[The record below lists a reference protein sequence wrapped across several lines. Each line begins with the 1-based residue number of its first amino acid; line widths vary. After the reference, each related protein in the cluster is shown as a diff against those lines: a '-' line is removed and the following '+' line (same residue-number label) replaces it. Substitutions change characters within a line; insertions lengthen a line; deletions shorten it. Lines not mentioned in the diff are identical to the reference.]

1 MSQLVVGLLRGL
13 LACCPAASSAS
24 SSSAQGIEIRQEYLS
39 VLLNLAQDPAE
50 DLAEDDLPD
59 ELRHRYVTAF
69 AIGKVLRLLL
79 KKFRLSHYLQFQ
91 YLSQLVNEASGSL
104 VFLKFLN
111 LDTPELPKRAVL
123 PALGDVDRDLL
134 IQKTLKVIT
143 TVCYKVN
150 KGHFDRITNNLVKFK
165 SHLIFK
171 KIFNK
176 FPSRSLE
183 VPCLKIL
190 RIQIK
195 YLTKKWKSY
204 ASNMKIIS
212 EIYQKL
218 KPSKEDWISDLGE
231 EVSNAEEEKMLNHE
245 FNYYNYWQPLECSP
259 PESPQIP
266 QDFSES
272 YEEWLEDNL
281 WGYSYMY

>member
-1 MSQLVVGLLRGL
+1 MSQLVVGLLRSL
-13 LACCPAASSAS
+13 LACCPAASSNS
-24 SSSAQGIEIRQEYLS
+24 SQGVEIKQEYLS
-39 VLLNLAQDPAE
+39 VLLNLAQESID
-50 DLAEDDLPD
+50 DLSETDLPD
-59 ELRHRYVTAF
+59 EARHRYITAF
-69 AIGKVLRLLL
+69 AIGKVLLLL
-79 KKFRLSHYLQFQ
+79 IKKFRLNHYLQFQ

-123 PALGDVDRDLL
+123 PALRTVDRDLL
-134 IQKTLKVIT
+134 VQKTLKVLT
-143 TVCYKVN
+143 LVCYKVN
-150 KGHFDRITNNLVKFK
+150 KGHPDRITNNLVKFK

-176 FPSRSLE
+176 FPNKTLE

-231 EVSNAEEEKMLNHE
+231 EVSNSEELKTVNHE
-245 FNYYNYWQPLECSP
+245 FNYYNYWQPLECLP

-272 YEEWLEDNL
+272 YEEWLEDNV

>member
-1 MSQLVVGLLRGL
+1 MSQLVVGLLRSL
-13 LACCPAASSAS
+13 LACCPTAPP
-24 SSSAQGIEIRQEYLS
+24 QGIEIKQEYLS
-39 VLLNLAQDPAE
+39 VLLNLTQDAAE
-50 DLAEDDLPD
+50 EEDALPD
-59 ELRHRYVTAF
+59 EFRHKYITAF
-69 AIGKVLRLLL
+69 AVGKVFLLLL
-79 KKFRLSHYLQFQ
+79 KRFRLNHYLQFQ
-91 YLSQLVNEASGSL
+91 YLAQLVNEASGAL

-111 LDTPELPKRAVL
+111 LEIPELPRRAVL
-123 PALGDVDRDLL
+123 PALEGLDGDLL

-150 KGHFDRITNNLVKFK
+150 KGHPDRITSNLVQFK

-171 KIFNK
+171 KLLNK
-176 FPSRSLE
+176 YPSKGLE

-231 EVSNAEEEKMLNHE
+231 ELTNAEEQKVVNHE
-245 FNYYNYWQPLECSP
+245 FNYYNYWQPLECLP

-266 QDFSES
+266 KDFSES
-272 YEEWLEDNL
+272 YEEWLEDNV